1 MLTLRGIALGAAMYV
16 ALIALYG
23 SLLFRSAARAVH
35 LMPGQKMG
43 FDVLSMIKNS
53 EMLRNPMFWIV
64 FIVLASIGS
73 TLLSVG
79 KR

>member
-1 MLTLRGIALGAAMYV
+1 MLTLRIALGAAMYAV
-16 ALIALYG
+16 LIAVYGFLLY
-23 SLLFRSAARAVH
+23 RWSARTVH
-35 LMPGQKMG
+35 LGPGQQIG
-43 FDVLSMIKNS
+43 WDVRSMIKNS
-53 EMLRNPMFWIV
+53 DILRNPMFWIV